1 MNTENRLSLALLRSA
16 VERVCGY
23 VRLDGRLIFRA
34 VARIQDRGGVLF
46 DRRPRRRS
54 HRVLSMGRNLIM
66 VLLLAA
72 VHTASAW
79 TNGRL
84 LIWMDADRACA
95 MRLVADKF
103 EQDYGIPV
111 QIETPEN
118 ITDNF
123 PLAAQAA
130 KGPDIV
136 IWAHDKVGEWA
147 AGGII
152 APIGV
157 TAAYK
162 EQFYPMAWEAVRHRR
177 QLWGYPIS
185 LEVIGLIY
193 NKKLVNGTPPTQL
206 SDLIP
211 FQQKLKSEHP
221 DVNAILWD
229 YNSPYYSWGILA
241 SGGAYTFGKTTDGYD
256 PRNVGVAADEAV
268 QGLSEIAHLI
278 DTGVLPRIASSGD
291 VPQELMAQGKLAMM
305 ISGPW
310 DWPNLIKSG
319 IDFGVVP
326 VPGINGKL
334 GKAFVGVQVA
344 YINRSSP
351 NRDLVKEFLE
361 KYALTKES
369 LSALDHLKPIG
380 IPAMISL
387 YDELSRNNPLLG
399 EMKRCADEGEVTP
412 NIPQMGRFWTSV
424 AAALEVANSDRCSP
438 AAALEYAQHEM
449 LKGIQDGRR

>member
-1 MNTENRLSLALLRSA
+1 MSSA
-16 VERVCGY
+16 
-23 VRLDGRLIFRA
+23 I
-34 VARIQDRGGVLF
+34 LF
-46 DRRPRRRS
+46 DRGPRQCS
-54 HRVLSMGRNLIM
+54 HRVLSTGRNLIM

-79 TNGRL
+79 TNGQL
-84 LIWMDADRACA
+84 LIWMDADRASA
-95 MRLVADKF
+95 MQLVANKF

-111 QIETPEN
+111 RIETPEK

-147 AGGII
+147 DSGVI
-152 APIGV
+152 APIEV

-162 EQFYPMAWEAVRHRR
+162 QQFYPMVWDAVRHRK

-185 LEVIGLIY
+185 LEAIGLIY
-193 NKKLVNGTPPTQL
+193 NKKLVNGAPPTQL

-211 FQQKLKSEHP
+211 FHQKLKSDHSGM
-221 DVNAILWD
+221 NSILWD
-229 YNSPYYSWGILA
+229 YSSPYYSWGILA
-241 SGGAYTFGKTTDGYD
+241 SGGGYIFGETANDYD
-256 PRNVGVAADEAV
+256 PRNVGVANDGAV

-278 DTGVLPRIASSGD
+278 DIGVMPRVASSSD
-291 VPQELMAQGKLAMM
+291 VSQELMAQGKLAMM

-310 DWPNLIKSG
+310 DWPNLMKSG

-326 VPGINGKL
+326 MPGINGKL

-351 NRDLVKEFLE
+351 NRDLAKEFLE
-361 KYALTKES
+361 KYAFTKES
-369 LSALDHLKPIG
+369 LRALDHVKPIG

-387 YDELSRNNPLLG
+387 YDQLSQNNPLLG
-399 EMKRCADEGEVTP
+399 EMKRCVDEGEVMP

-424 AAALEVANSDRCSP
+424 GAALELANSGRRGP
-438 AAALEYAQHEM
+438 AATLEDAQREM
-449 LKGIQDGRR
+449 LKGIQDGRP